1 MSIINLYK
9 NSEEISYVTGTL
21 IEISDRDFLNLE
33 ITCEEDLDIEVYLE
47 DYKLPLIYSTT
58 KKLFYTKKHII

>member
-58 KKLFYTKKHII
+58 KKLFYM